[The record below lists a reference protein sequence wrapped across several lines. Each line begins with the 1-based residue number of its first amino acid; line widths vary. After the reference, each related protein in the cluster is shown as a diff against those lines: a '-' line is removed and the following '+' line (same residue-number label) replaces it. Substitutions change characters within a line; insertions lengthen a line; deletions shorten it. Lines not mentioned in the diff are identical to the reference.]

1 VGSHRLKKCR
11 IGPLTSPATER
22 QQPTHWGNIPGLLKR
37 NLAAA
42 TATILAGAAL
52 FLGVGSGVSVNVLW
66 PWPGRI
72 RLGQRP
78 GAALLPDPQ
87 DHGALDQRNSHE
99 GLTLKAAPGST
110 WRPPVGK
117 GFPVEPAIA
126 YQWQRNGAAI
136 NGAVASTYKLTA
148 AEVGRK
154 IAVTML
160 INLFDGR
167 LKISWT
173 SAATGTVIAPT
184 VLNVVKPSVRGLAF
198 VGRTLSVSA
207 GTWRVAPT
215 RYSYQWLRNG
225 IAIKGA
231 TGSTYGLT
239 TADKGRKVSVKVVA
253 AIAGYLSGSGISGA
267 TAIVR

>member
-1 VGSHRLKKCR
+1 MS
-11 IGPLTSPATER
+11 
-22 QQPTHWGNIPGLLKR
+22 GLLKR

-52 FLGVGSGVSVNVLW
+52 FLGSAPASAATYCGPGQAGYVSASDQVLHCSPTLKTTVPSISGTAM
-66 PWPGRI
+66 
-72 RLGQRP
+72 Q
-78 GAALLPDPQ
+78 
-87 DHGALDQRNSHE
+87 

-117 GFPVEPAIA
+117 GFPVEPLVT
-126 YQWQRNGAAI
+126 YQWQRNGVAI
-136 NGAVASTYKLTA
+136 SGALAGRYKLTA
-148 AEVGRK
+148 ADVGRK
-154 IAVTML
+154 ITVTML

-184 VLNVVKPSVRGLAF
+184 VLNVVKPGVRGLAV
-198 VGRTLSVSA
+198 VGRTLTVSL

-215 RYSYQWLRNG
+215 RYTYQWLRNG

-231 TGSTYGLT
+231 TASSHRLT
-239 TADKGRKVSVKVVA
+239 TADKGGKVSVKVVA
-253 AIAGYLSGSGISGA
+253 ARAGYLSGSGLSGA
-267 TAIVR
+267 TAVVR